1 MPLAQAPKM
10 PDAVQALV
18 MSSMNGSFEGCVVPH
33 ELLMMFGR
41 LLASG
46 FCPARLVGSSIH

>member
-1 MPLAQAPKM
+1 MPEAAQA
-10 PDAVQALV
+10 AW
-18 MSSMNGSFEGCVVPH
+18 MSSMNGSLDGIWLPH

-46 FCPARLVGSSIH
+46 FCPSRSVGSSIH

>member
-1 MPLAQAPKM
+1 MPESF
-10 PDAVQALV
+10 QALV
-18 MSSMNGSFEGCVVPH
+18 MSSMNGSFDGWVEPQ

-46 FCPARLVGSSIH
+46 FCPARSVGSSIH